1 MNYKDFIEKEKII
14 VIVRGVAS
22 DKLLPLAEAMFE
34 GGIRMLEITFSA
46 DGKVSDEE
54 TAANIALLSR
64 HFEGR
69 MLIGAGTVLTK
80 KQVKLT
86 KKAGGKFII
95 SPDADRAVIKYT
107 KKLGLI
113 SMPGAVTPSEIKLC
127 HNAGA
132 DYVKIFPA
140 VNLGP
145 DYIKAVKAPLSHI
158 KYLAVGGINPDN
170 MKDYLK
176 AGVCGFGIGG
186 NIVSKDMIERGD
198 FGGIQALAKKYT
210 DALRGENE

>member
-14 VIVRGVAS
+14 VIVRGIAS
-22 DKLLPLAEAMFE
+22 DKLLPLAKAMFE

-95 SPDADRAVIKYT
+95 SPDADSAVIKYT

-127 HNAGA
+127 HNSGA

-198 FGGIQALAKKYT
+198 FSGIQALAKKYT